1 MTDGPAGGTML
12 RRQSSCTRSARSR
25 CPPAAGLP
33 YLRASPQPLRRMLSK
48 GARPHPSPSQTSPLT
63 ITPRAHPTPRAPL
76 RFLSLAPAP
85 RARKREEGG
94 GRSESER
101 ERERERARE
110 GARERETP
118 PLPHTAP
125 NRPPQLPTSTT
136 LLTFDA
142 GPYDAGGRSDVG
154 EQLHPPAS
162 NAPMPTQS

>member
-1 MTDGPAGGTML
+1 M

-118 PLPHTAP
+118 PTATH
-125 NRPPQLPTSTT
+125 RTKS
-136 LLTFDA
+136 
-142 GPYDAGGRSDVG
+142 
-154 EQLHPPAS
+154 PPAASHQHYPS
-162 NAPMPTQS
+162 NLRRRTLRRGRAQRRRRAAPSHCLQCADAYTIVK